1 MDTQVEVLAPAG
13 SFASLTAALQ
23 GGADSV
29 FFGVGAL
36 NMRSGSNVNFTV
48 GDLPEVVATCHAQ
61 GVRCYLT
68 ANTIVYN
75 EELAALRELLE
86 AAQHAG
92 VDAVIASD
100 VAAIFTARELG
111 LRVHISTQLS
121 ISNTPGVRFYSQWAD
136 VVVLARE
143 LTLGQVKAIAD
154 DIAREEIRGPSGDL
168 VRIEA
173 FAHGALCMAI
183 SGKCYLSLHEA
194 ARSANRGQCV
204 QICRRSYTLTDTET
218 GNQIE
223 VDNEYLMSPKDL
235 CTIDILDRLLE
246 CGVGVLK
253 IEGRARSPEYVKV
266 TTACYKQALAAIG
279 RGEYTPA
286 LAAELKAE
294 LATVYN
300 RGFWHGYYHGA
311 QAGEWAGIYGSA
323 ATERKRILGVVT
335 NYFSKAGVA
344 EIRVETTSLSRG
356 ANLYIIG
363 DKTGVVEADGVECW
377 YEDRPAEV
385 VPQGGVCTLRV
396 PGNVRRG
403 DKVFLRER
411 VG

>member
-61 GVRCYLT
+61 GVRCNLT

-266 TTACYKQALAAIG
+266 
-279 RGEYTPA
+279 
-286 LAAELKAE
+286 
-294 LATVYN
+294 ATVYN

>member
-86 AAQHAG
+86 AAQRAG

-154 DIAREEIRGPSGDL
+154 DIARE
-168 VRIEA
+168 
-173 FAHGALCMAI
+173 
-183 SGKCYLSLHEA
+183 
-194 ARSANRGQCV
+194 
-204 QICRRSYTLTDTET
+204 
-218 GNQIE
+218 
-223 VDNEYLMSPKDL
+223 
-235 CTIDILDRLLE
+235 
-246 CGVGVLK
+246 
-253 IEGRARSPEYVKV
+253 
-266 TTACYKQALAAIG
+266 
-279 RGEYTPA
+279 
-286 LAAELKAE
+286 
-294 LATVYN
+294 
-300 RGFWHGYYHGA
+300 
-311 QAGEWAGIYGSA
+311 
-323 ATERKRILGVVT
+323 
-335 NYFSKAGVA
+335 
-344 EIRVETTSLSRG
+344 
-356 ANLYIIG
+356 
-363 DKTGVVEADGVECW
+363 
-377 YEDRPAEV
+377 
-385 VPQGGVCTLRV
+385 
-396 PGNVRRG
+396 
-403 DKVFLRER
+403 
-411 VG
+411 